1 MADVI
6 HIIDGQDRGVPA
18 NWQELE
24 LTVDWLTTKEPGGT
38 PNLTNLVFN
47 AEACK
52 YLNERFLNGLN
63 GGVGIFEGVPYQM
76 KVGRIGNPA
85 FIFEGYL
92 DGTDELTFLGKE
104 EITVGLKKRKGED
117 WLNDVADS
125 FSFAYLA
132 DEGIITSSDYVKI
145 PYVINYVPDGTQLIL
160 LSISIYMITKELIE
174 NVQKIG
180 ETIADVTD
188 ASVPVQGVGVGA
200 NAGGP
205 IITVNTGFD
214 LGNFILVVLKA
225 LARIVYII
233 AITVAII
240 NLIESLFEQLL
251 PKKRDHLGMTERRMF
266 ERACQH
272 LGLQFQS
279 SIIDLDT
286 VHIPRKDRQ
295 GGESGESGHPTNS
308 GPIYLFGDF
317 IRTMKEKYNADY
329 RITNNIFYFER
340 RDQFEIP
347 SSYQIGN
354 FFNEQDRLLDVDKFN
369 TDEMVSNYNILWQFD
384 VQDQNTLDDQE
395 GRVFQAITTP
405 NNIQEEDLVLMKGLA
420 QISLPFTLGKTKTE
434 LTDVE
439 RLAKTLGSIV
449 DGVTGIFGNGTNF
462 ASQIQNRV
470 GSLLLSSHFLTFGKN
485 VKMSGSKLSP
495 NQRTLLSAR
504 SIWEKYHF
512 INSFAEVNGVHNQWK
527 RYLQQRVP
535 MSIEEFEILL
545 ENNFTTDSEGRD
557 VMIENVIYNPHQTT
571 AVIDYRIREKYTNNL
586 KIQIIE

>member
-1 MADVI
+1 
-6 HIIDGQDRGVPA
+6 
-18 NWQELE
+18 
-24 LTVDWLTTKEPGGT
+24 
-38 PNLTNLVFN
+38 
-47 AEACK
+47 
-52 YLNERFLNGLN
+52 
-63 GGVGIFEGVPYQM
+63 
-76 KVGRIGNPA
+76 
-85 FIFEGYL
+85 
-92 DGTDELTFLGKE
+92 
-104 EITVGLKKRKGED
+104 
-117 WLNDVADS
+117 
-125 FSFAYLA
+125 
-132 DEGIITSSDYVKI
+132 
-145 PYVINYVPDGTQLIL
+145 
-160 LSISIYMITKELIE
+160 
-174 NVQKIG
+174 
-180 ETIADVTD
+180 
-188 ASVPVQGVGVGA
+188 
-200 NAGGP
+200 
-205 IITVNTGFD
+205 
-214 LGNFILVVLKA
+214 
-225 LARIVYII
+225 
-233 AITVAII
+233 
-240 NLIESLFEQLL
+240 
-251 PKKRDHLGMTERRMF
+251 
-266 ERACQH
+266 
-272 LGLQFQS
+272 
-279 SIIDLDT
+279 
-286 VHIPRKDRQ
+286 
-295 GGESGESGHPTNS
+295 
-308 GPIYLFGDF
+308 
-317 IRTMKEKYNADY
+317 
-329 RITNNIFYFER
+329 
-340 RDQFEIP
+340 
-347 SSYQIGN
+347 
-354 FFNEQDRLLDVDKFN
+354 
-369 TDEMVSNYNILWQFD
+369 MVSNYNILWQFD